1 MTLDFLPRTARLLI
15 ASRLAR
21 SLGQGALVVDFALY
35 LHALHWSAVA
45 IGGVFRGSLIFGA
58 VLTLLLG
65 PLSDRLGRRQ
75 FLIGY
80 ECSQLVVAATALLTA
95 QPLLLTAAAVIGG
108 FGRGANGSPGP
119 FAPVE
124 QSWLMRAI
132 ERGHSG
138 VVFSLNTAA
147 GFLGMGVGA
156 WLAALP
162 EWLGGRAP
170 TPADYRFL
178 FVIVLL
184 GSVSSLTLLL
194 LARDAPGAPVNADT
208 EQQAATAAA
217 SRRQEN
223 GLLRKLMAVNILNG
237 IGIGL
242 VGPLLAY
249 WFFIRFGAG
258 PGAIAPMMSIAFVA
272 TGVASLLSGAL
283 TRRYGVVDV
292 VVWLRLLGL
301 LLLLP
306 MAFAPSFA
314 WAGVFYVLRSAL
326 SRGTIGARQALGVS
340 LVGHGRHG
348 LAASLNMV
356 SQMLPLAF
364 GPLIAGV
371 FFQAGWLVAP
381 FVAATGLQAAY
392 LYFYRRLF
400 RSHDPARQVSNRS

>member
-1 MTLDFLPRTARLLI
+1 MTFDFLPRTARLLI

-21 SLGQGALVVDFALY
+21 SFGQGALVVDFALY

-45 IGGVFRGSLIFGA
+45 IGGVFMGSLIFGA
-58 VLTLLLG
+58 VLTLVLG
-65 PLSDRLGRRQ
+65 PLSDRLGRRY

-80 ECSQLVVAATALLTA
+80 ECSQLAAAGIALLSA

-124 QSWLMRAI
+124 QSWLMRTI

-162 EWLGGRAP
+162 EWLGGR
-170 TPADYRFL
+170 TPAPSDYRLL

-184 GSVSSLTLLL
+184 GSLLSITLLL
-194 LARDAPGAPVNADT
+194 FAHDAPETPEKV
-208 EQQAATAAA
+208 AAERERA
-217 SRRQEN
+217 SDSVVREREN
-223 GLLRKLMAVNILNG
+223 GLLRKLMAVNVLNG

-249 WFFIRFGAG
+249 WFYIRFGVG
-258 PGAIAPMMSIAFVA
+258 PGAIAPMMSLAFVA
-272 TGVASLLSGAL
+272 TGLASLLSGAL
-283 TRRYGVVDV
+283 TRRFGVVDV

-314 WAGVFYVLRSAL
+314 WAGGFYVLRSAL

-340 LVGHGRHG
+340 LVGHSRHG

-364 GPLIAGV
+364 GPLIAGM
-371 FFQAGWLVAP
+371 FFQAGWLLTP
-381 FVAATGLQAAY
+381 FVVAAGLQGSY
-392 LYFYRRLF
+392 LYFYRKLF
-400 RSHDPARQVSNRS
+400 RSHDPAGGG

>member
-1 MTLDFLPRTARLLI
+1 MTFDFLPRTARLLI

-21 SLGQGALVVDFALY
+21 SFGQGALVVDFALY

-45 IGGVFRGSLIFGA
+45 IGGVFMGSLIFGA
-58 VLTLLLG
+58 VLTLVLG
-65 PLSDRLGRRQ
+65 PLSDRLGRRH

-80 ECSQLVVAATALLTA
+80 ECSQLAAAGVALLTA
-95 QPLLLTAAAVIGG
+95 QPALLAAAAVVGG

-162 EWLGGRAP
+162 EWLGGR
-170 TPADYRFL
+170 TPAPSDYRLL

-184 GSVSSLTLLL
+184 GSLLSITLLL
-194 LARDAPGAPVNADT
+194 FAHDAPGTP
-208 EQQAATAAA
+208 ERAAA
-217 SRRQEN
+217 ERGRESDAVVREREN
-223 GLLRKLMAVNILNG
+223 GLLRKLMAVNVLNG

-249 WFFIRFGAG
+249 WFYIRFGVG
-258 PGAIAPMMSIAFVA
+258 PGAIAPMMSLAFVVTA
-272 TGVASLLSGAL
+272 FASLFSGAL
-283 TRRYGVVDV
+283 TRRFGMVDV

-314 WAGVFYVLRSAL
+314 WAGGFYVLRSAL
-326 SRGTIGARQALGVS
+326 NRGTIGARQALGVS
-340 LVGHGRHG
+340 LVGHSRHG

-364 GPLIAGV
+364 GPLIAGI
-371 FFQAGWLVAP
+371 FFQAGWLLTP
-381 FVAATGLQAAY
+381 FVAAAGLQGGY
-392 LYFYRRLF
+392 LYFYRKLF
-400 RSHDPARQVSNRS
+400 RSHDPARGR